1 MKFTPES
8 RAVGNRPWWTLA
20 AVSLGGMMAGLDGT
34 ALTIAGPEIART
46 TGTSLAGLQWVTTAY
61 LLALAAALFPAGRL
75 ADRFGRRAVFL
86 TGVLG
91 FGVVSLLIALTSSIG
106 MLVGLRALQGICGA
120 LLQPAALALLR
131 AVFPPA
137 RLELALGIWGGASAA
152 AIAAGPIVAGLLVEW
167 AGWQAVFVV
176 NVPIAVLTAAI
187 AVARTGESRAVG
199 EPGTIRELLRSPG
212 VGAGAVLTALS
223 YFSLFGLLFFLTL
236 YLQNVRGLD
245 PVGAGMWLLP
255 VTVVVVVSAPAGGLL
270 TGRFGPRLP
279 AAAGLA
285 LVSVGLLGFT
295 RLDAGTGW
303 LDALPASV
311 VLGLGTGVALIAA
324 TQLIV
329 AGAPVSMSGLASAL
343 QQVATQIG
351 GVLGIVAL
359 GAVMSLR
366 AKAFVAD
373 DAVTRGAVPPGV
385 APDVAHHA
393 FLTGFAATA
402 IAAAAVTAVG
412 AVVAVRL
419 PPATGGSDRALAK
432 RTGPPQSTS
441 DVDGERGHQQ

>member
-8 RAVGNRPWWTLA
+8 RLSGKRPWWTLA

-46 TGTSLAGLQWVTTAY
+46 TGTSLSGLQWVTTAY
-61 LLALAAALFPAGRL
+61 LLALAVALVPAGRL

-86 TGVLG
+86 AGVLG
-91 FGVVSLLIALTSSIG
+91 FGIVSLLIALTSSIG
-106 MLVGLRALQGICGA
+106 MLIVLRALQGICGA

-131 AVFPPA
+131 AAFPPN
-137 RLELALGIWGGASAA
+137 RLELALGIWGGASAS
-152 AIAAGPIVAGLLVEW
+152 AIAAGPIVAGLLVGW
-167 AGWQAVFVV
+167 AGWQAVFLV
-176 NVPIAVLTAAI
+176 NVPIAVVTAAVTI
-187 AVARTGESRAVG
+187 GRIGESRAAG
-199 EPGTIRELLRSPG
+199 EPGTIRQLLRSPG
-212 VGAGAVLTALS
+212 VGVGAVLTALS

-255 VTVVVVVSAPAGGLL
+255 VTVVVVLSAPAGGVL

-279 AAAGLA
+279 AAGGLA
-285 LVSVGLLGFT
+285 LVAAGMAGFT

-303 LDALPASV
+303 LGALPASV
-311 VLGLGTGVALIAA
+311 VLGAGTGIALIAA

-329 AGAPVSMSGLASAL
+329 AGAPVSMSGVASAL
-343 QQVATQIG
+343 QQVATQLG

-366 AKAFVAD
+366 AKGFVPD
-373 DAVTRGAVPPGV
+373 DAVTQGFVPPG
-385 APDVAHHA
+385 ASPEEAHHA
-393 FLTGFAATA
+393 FLAGFAATA

-412 AVVAVRL
+412 AVVALRL
-419 PPATGGSDRALAK
+419 SPGMSGSDRALAK
-432 RTGPPQSTS
+432 RTGPPHRTS
-441 DVDGERGHQQ
+441 DVDGQRRDQ

>member
-1 MKFTPES
+1 MKFTPDS
-8 RAVGNRPWWTLA
+8 RVAGNRPWWTLA

-34 ALTIAGPEIART
+34 ALTIAGPGIAST
-46 TGTSLAGLQWVTTAY
+46 TGTSLSGLQWVTTAY

-86 TGVLG
+86 AGVLG
-91 FGVVSLLIALTSSIG
+91 FGTASLLVALTSSIG
-106 MLVGLRALQGICGA
+106 VLVALRALQGICGA

-131 AVFPPA
+131 AAFPPE

-152 AIAAGPIVAGLLVEW
+152 AIAAGPIVAGLLVGW
-167 AGWQAVFVV
+167 AGWQAVFLV
-176 NVPIAVLTAAI
+176 NVPIAVLTAVVTVVRI
-187 AVARTGESRAVG
+187 GESRATG
-199 EPGTIRELLRSPG
+199 EPGTIRKLLRSPG
-212 VGAGAVLTALS
+212 VGVGAVLTALS

-245 PVGAGMWLLP
+245 PVAAGMWLLP
-255 VTVVVVVSAPAGGLL
+255 VTVVVVLSAPAGGVL

-279 AAAGLA
+279 AAGGLV
-285 LVSVGLLGFT
+285 LVAVGMAGFT
-295 RLDAGTGW
+295 RLDGGTGW

-311 VLGLGTGVALIAA
+311 VLGAGTGIALIAA

-343 QQVATQIG
+343 QQVATQLG
-351 GVLGIVAL
+351 GALGIVAL

-366 AKAFVAD
+366 AKGIVAD
-373 DAVTRGAVPPGV
+373 EAVTQGAVPPGV
-385 APDVAHHA
+385 APEDAHHA
-393 FLTGFAATA
+393 FLAGFAATA
-402 IAAAAVTAVG
+402 VAAAAVTAVG

-419 PPATGGSDRALAK
+419 SPGMSGSGRALAK
-432 RTGPPQSTS
+432 RTGPPQRTS
-441 DVDGERGHQQ
+441 DVDSKRGDQQ